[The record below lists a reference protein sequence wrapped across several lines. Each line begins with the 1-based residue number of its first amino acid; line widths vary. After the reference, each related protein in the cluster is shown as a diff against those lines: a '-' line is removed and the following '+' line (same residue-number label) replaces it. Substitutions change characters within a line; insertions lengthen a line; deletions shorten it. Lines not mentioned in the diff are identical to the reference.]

1 MIQILEGL
9 QPKQKVAIEE
19 IGFDSLLQLRCTKID
34 HGLCFWLVNNLNPYS
49 YTLEVYNTYIKF
61 LEMDVEFIL
70 GLKEKGLI
78 IDMNTN
84 ISNEN
89 DLCGKYYDKK
99 GRLPLVILENQIR
112 EDINGSNDFKVRFV
126 LFVLVHNETFC

>member
-1 MIQILEGL
+1 
-9 QPKQKVAIEE
+9 
-19 IGFDSLLQLRCTKID
+19 
-34 HGLCFWLVNNLNPYS
+34 
-49 YTLEVYNTYIKF
+49 
-61 LEMDVEFIL
+61 MDVEFIL

-99 GRLPLVILENQIR
+99 GCLPLVILENQIM